1 MSYELRNHNRFR
13 RHPVYSTFV
22 QQYWNFIISRTKTVD
37 VVPDEAKLLD
47 SLRSFKMKITK
58 WIPPV
63 VHVVFVKDTYNKE
76 VFISKNFCR
85 LISVS

>member
-1 MSYELRNHNRFR
+1 M
-13 RHPVYSTFV
+13 
-22 QQYWNFIISRTKTVD
+22 D

-47 SLRSFKMKITK
+47 SLRSFKMKIKK